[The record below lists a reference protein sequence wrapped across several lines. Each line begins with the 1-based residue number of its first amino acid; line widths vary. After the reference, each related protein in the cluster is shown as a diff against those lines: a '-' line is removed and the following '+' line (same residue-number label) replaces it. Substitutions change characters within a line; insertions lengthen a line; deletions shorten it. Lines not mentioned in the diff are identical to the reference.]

1 MRYIVATDG
10 SEEADAAVR
19 YASTQASAFDAS
31 LDLVHVLTPET
42 KLVDGEIVL
51 AGGARA
57 LDLGERTLDQA
68 RRLATT
74 AAAER
79 GDDLV
84 VETQLLT
91 GSPADAIVEYSRQV
105 EADAI
110 YVGHRG
116 ISEERKQ
123 GRLAVG
129 SVAKSVL
136 DKATVPVTVIR

>member
-42 KLVDGEIVL
+42 KLIEGEIVL

-57 LDLGERTLDQA
+57 LDLGERTLEQA
-68 RRLATT
+68 RRLAT
-74 AAAER
+74 AVADER
-79 GDDLV
+79 GEDLV

-91 GSPADAIVEYSRQV
+91 GIPADAIVEYARQV
-105 EADAI
+105 GAEAI

-116 ISEERKQ
+116 VSEDQKR
-123 GRLAVG
+123 R
-129 SVAKSVL
+129 SRS
-136 DKATVPVTVIR
+136 